1 LSPDAAAPVALRPA
15 AVVFDNDGTFLE
27 TESVWSR
34 AEGELFRRRGLAFLP
49 EHKLELIG
57 TSFDH
62 AARTFE
68 VAFGEPGNGPA
79 IMEEL
84 VELVHA
90 ELDGDVPVMPGAHEL
105 VLALREAGIPV
116 GMATNAARPF
126 AEKALLRA
134 GHAETFPVLVTA
146 GDVEHP
152 KPAPDIY
159 LAAARELGVDPAA
172 TVAVE
177 DSPTGV
183 TSGVA
188 AGMTVLGVT
197 SFPGIDLSHAH
208 HRHPSLEDPA
218 LWTLLG
224 LEPQRGA

>member
-1 LSPDAAAPVALRPA
+1 MPQAAPGAALRPA

-34 AEGELFRRRGLAFLP
+34 AEAELFRRRGLDFLP

-57 TSFDH
+57 TSFVH
-62 AARTFE
+62 ASESLERFL
-68 VAFGEPGNGPA
+68 GEPGGGPA

-84 VELVHA
+84 VALVHL
-90 ELDGDVPVMPGAHEL
+90 ELDGEVPVIHGAARL
-105 VLALREAGIPV
+105 VEALRARGVAV
-116 GMATNAARPF
+116 GMATNAARGF
-126 AEKALLRA
+126 AEKALDRA
-134 GHAETFPVLVTA
+134 GHADTFPVLLTA
-146 GDVEHP
+146 EDVAAP
-152 KPAPDIY
+152 KPAPEIY
-159 LAAARELGVDPAA
+159 LAAAAALGADPADC
-172 TVAVE
+172 VAVE

-183 TSGVA
+183 TSAVA

-218 LWTLLG
+218 LWALLG
-224 LEPQRGA
+224 LDDDA

>member
-1 LSPDAAAPVALRPA
+1 MAEAASAAVLRPA

-34 AEGELFRRRGLAFLP
+34 AEAALFARRGLDFLP

-57 TSFDH
+57 TSFVR
-62 AARTFE
+62 ASEALERFL
-68 VAFGEPGNGPA
+68 GEPGGGPA

-84 VELVHA
+84 VDLVHA
-90 ELDGDVPVMPGAHEL
+90 ELDGEVPVVPGAERL
-105 VLALREAGIPV
+105 VVALRARGIPV
-116 GMATNAARPF
+116 GMATNAARGF
-126 AEKALLRA
+126 AEKALHRA
-134 GHAETFPVLVTA
+134 GHGDTFPVLLTA
-146 GDVEHP
+146 EDVADP

-159 LAAARELGVDPAA
+159 LAAAAALGVDPADC
-172 TVAVE
+172 VAVE

-183 TSGVA
+183 QSAVA

-197 SFPGIDLSHAH
+197 SFPGIDLSDAH

-218 LWTLLG
+218 LWALLG
-224 LEPQRGA
+224 LGDD

>member
-1 LSPDAAAPVALRPA
+1 MPQAASAAVLRPA

-34 AEGELFRRRGLAFLP
+34 AEEELFARRGLPFLP

-57 TSFDH
+57 TSFAH
-62 AARTFE
+62 AS
-68 VAFGEPGNGPA
+68 VALERFLGEPGAGPA

-84 VELVHA
+84 VDLVHR
-90 ELDGDVPVMPGAHEL
+90 ELDGDVPVMPGAVEL
-105 VLALREAGIPV
+105 VHALRADGIAV
-116 GMATNAARPF
+116 AMATNAARPF
-126 AEKALLRA
+126 AEKALRRA
-134 GHAETFPVLVTA
+134 GHAETFPVLLTA
-146 GDVEHP
+146 EDVVRP

-159 LAAARELGVDPAA
+159 VAAAVALGVDPADC
-172 TVAVE
+172 VAVE

-183 TSGVA
+183 SSAVA

-218 LWTLLG
+218 LWALLG
-224 LEPQRGA
+224 LDGSR

>member
-1 LSPDAAAPVALRPA
+1 MPSAASAAVLRPA

-34 AEGELFRRRGLAFLP
+34 AEEELFRRRGLPFLA

-57 TSFDH
+57 TSFVH
-62 AARTFE
+62 ASESLERFL
-68 VAFGEPGNGPA
+68 GEPGGGPA

-84 VELVHA
+84 VDLVHR
-90 ELDGDVPVMPGAHEL
+90 ELDGEVPVMPGAERL
-105 VLALREAGIPV
+105 VDALRAEGIQV
-116 GMATNAARPF
+116 AMATNAARGF
-126 AEKALLRA
+126 AEKALHRA
-134 GHAETFPVLVTA
+134 GHADTFPVLLTA
-146 GDVEHP
+146 EDVVDP

-159 LAAARELGVDPAA
+159 LAAAAALGVDPADC
-172 TVAVE
+172 VAVE

-183 TSGVA
+183 RSAVA

-197 SFPGIDLSHAH
+197 SFPGVDLSHAH

-218 LWTLLG
+218 LWALLG
-224 LEPQRGA
+224 LDGD

>member
-1 LSPDAAAPVALRPA
+1 MSGTTSPPVLRPA

-34 AEGELFRRRGLAFLP
+34 AEAELFRRRDLPFLP

-57 TSFDH
+57 TSF
-62 AARTFE
+62 ANASRALEEFL
-68 VAFGEPGNGPA
+68 GEPGGGPA

-84 VELVHA
+84 VDLVHV
-90 ELDGDVPVMPGAHEL
+90 ELDGEVPVMPGAVRL
-105 VLALREAGIPV
+105 VEALRADGVAV
-116 GMATNAARPF
+116 GMATNAARGF
-126 AEKALLRA
+126 AEKALSRA
-134 GHAETFPVLVTA
+134 GHADTFPVLLTA
-146 GDVEHP
+146 EDVVEP

-159 LAAARELGVDPAA
+159 LAAAEALGVAPADC
-172 TVAVE
+172 VAVE

-183 TSGVA
+183 ASAVA

-197 SFPGIDLSHAH
+197 SFPGIDLSLAH

-218 LWTLLG
+218 LWALLG
-224 LEPQRGA
+224 LEQ

>member
-1 LSPDAAAPVALRPA
+1 MADAAAPAVLRPA

-27 TESVWSR
+27 TEDVWSR
-34 AEGELFRRRGLAFLP
+34 AEGELFRRRGLEFRA

-57 TSFDH
+57 TSFVR
-62 AARTFE
+62 ASESLERFL
-68 VAFGEPGNGPA
+68 GEPGRGPQ

-90 ELDGDVPVMPGAHEL
+90 ELEGDVPVMPGAAEL
-105 VLALREAGIPV
+105 VVALQDAGIPV
-116 GMATNAARPF
+116 AMATNAARPF

-134 GHAETFPVLVTA
+134 GHAGTFDVLMTA

-159 LAAARELGVDPAA
+159 LKAAEALGVDPAA
-172 TVAVE
+172 CVAVE

-183 TSGVA
+183 HSGVA

-208 HRHPSLEDPA
+208 HRHPSLDDPA
-218 LWTLLG
+218 LWSLLG
-224 LEPQRGA
+224 LAHPRG

>member
-1 LSPDAAAPVALRPA
+1 MTRATSPAVLRPA

-34 AEGELFRRRGLAFLP
+34 AEQELFRRRDLPFLA

-57 TSFDH
+57 TSF
-62 AARTFE
+62 ANASRALE
-68 VAFGEPGNGPA
+68 VFLGEPGGGPA
-79 IMEEL
+79 IMQEL
-84 VELVHA
+84 VELVHV
-90 ELDGDVPVMPGAHEL
+90 ELDGEVPVMPGAARL
-105 VLALREAGIPV
+105 VDALRADGVAV
-116 GMATNAARPF
+116 GMATNAARGF
-126 AEKALLRA
+126 AEKALHRA
-134 GHAETFPVLVTA
+134 GHANTFPVLLTA
-146 GDVEHP
+146 EDVVDP

-159 LAAARELGVDPAA
+159 VAAAEALGVAPADC
-172 TVAVE
+172 VAVE

-183 TSGVA
+183 ASAVA

-197 SFPGIDLSHAH
+197 SFPGIDLSLAH

-224 LEPQRGA
+224 LEHRG

>member
-1 LSPDAAAPVALRPA
+1 MAEAASAAVLRPA

-34 AEGELFRRRGLAFLP
+34 AEAELFARRDLPFLP

-57 TSFDH
+57 TSF
-62 AARTFE
+62 ANASRSLERFL
-68 VAFGEPGNGPA
+68 GEPGGGPA
-79 IMEEL
+79 IMQEL
-84 VELVHA
+84 VDLVHD
-90 ELDGDVPVMPGAHEL
+90 ELDGDVPVMPGAFEL
-105 VLALREAGIPV
+105 VEALRAEGVAV
-116 GMATNAARPF
+116 AMATNAARPF

-134 GHAETFPVLVTA
+134 GHQDTFPVLLTA
-146 GDVEHP
+146 EDVPSP

-159 LAAARELGVDPAA
+159 LAAAAALGVDPADC
-172 TVAVE
+172 VAVE

-183 TSGVA
+183 TSAVA

-218 LWTLLG
+218 LWALLG
-224 LEPQRGA
+224 LGASS

>member
-1 LSPDAAAPVALRPA
+1 MAEAASAAVLRPA

-34 AEGELFRRRGLAFLP
+34 AEAELFARRGLDFLP

-57 TSFDH
+57 TSFVR
-62 AARTFE
+62 ASEALERFL
-68 VAFGEPGNGPA
+68 GEPGGGPA

-84 VELVHA
+84 VDLVHA
-90 ELDGDVPVMPGAHEL
+90 ELDGEVPVMPGAERL
-105 VLALREAGIPV
+105 VVALRARGIPV
-116 GMATNAARPF
+116 GMATNAARGF
-126 AEKALLRA
+126 AEKALHRA
-134 GHAETFPVLVTA
+134 GHGDTFPVLLTA
-146 GDVEHP
+146 EDVPDP

-159 LAAARELGVDPAA
+159 LAAAAALGVDPADC
-172 TVAVE
+172 VAVE

-183 TSGVA
+183 QSAVA

-197 SFPGIDLSHAH
+197 SFPGIDLSDAH

-218 LWTLLG
+218 LWALLG
-224 LEPQRGA
+224 LGDD

>member
-1 LSPDAAAPVALRPA
+1 MPGAAPAAVLRPA

-34 AEGELFRRRGLAFLP
+34 AEAVLFERRGLTFLP

-57 TSFDH
+57 TSFAH
-62 AARTFE
+62 AS
-68 VAFGEPGNGPA
+68 VALERFFGEPGGGPG

-84 VELVHA
+84 VELVHL
-90 ELDGDVPVMPGAHEL
+90 ELDGEVPVMPGAERL
-105 VLALREAGIPV
+105 VGALRARGVAV
-116 GMATNAARPF
+116 GMATNAARGF

-134 GHAETFPVLVTA
+134 GHAETFPVLLTA
-146 GDVEHP
+146 EDVVAP

-159 LAAARELGVDPAA
+159 VAAAAALGVDPADC
-172 TVAVE
+172 VAVE

-183 TSGVA
+183 RSAVA

-197 SFPGIDLSHAH
+197 SFPGIDLSDAH

-218 LWTLLG
+218 LWALLG
-224 LEPQRGA
+224 LDAD

>member
-1 LSPDAAAPVALRPA
+1 MAEAASAAVLRPA

-34 AEGELFRRRGLAFLP
+34 AEAELFARRGLDFLP

-57 TSFDH
+57 TSFVR
-62 AARTFE
+62 ASEALERFL
-68 VAFGEPGNGPA
+68 GEPGGGPA

-84 VELVHA
+84 VDLVHA
-90 ELDGDVPVMPGAHEL
+90 ELDGDVPVMPGAERL
-105 VLALREAGIPV
+105 VLALRARGIPV
-116 GMATNAARPF
+116 AMATNAARGF
-126 AEKALLRA
+126 AEKALHRA
-134 GHAETFPVLVTA
+134 GHRDTFPVLLTA
-146 GDVEHP
+146 EDVADP

-159 LAAARELGVDPAA
+159 LAAAAALGVDPADC
-172 TVAVE
+172 VAVE

-183 TSGVA
+183 QSAVA

-197 SFPGIDLSHAH
+197 SFPGIDLSDAH

-218 LWTLLG
+218 LWALLG
-224 LEPQRGA
+224 LGDD